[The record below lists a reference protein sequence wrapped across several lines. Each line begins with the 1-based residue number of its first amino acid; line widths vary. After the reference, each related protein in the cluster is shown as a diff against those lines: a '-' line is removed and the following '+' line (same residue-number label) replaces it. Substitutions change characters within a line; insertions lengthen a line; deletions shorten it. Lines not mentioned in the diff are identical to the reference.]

1 MIDLVLFDYT
11 KAFDTVCHDILLEKL
26 DNIGICAQLKAWIQ
40 QFLMARRMQV
50 RVSGIVSE
58 WHDVN
63 SGVPQGSVLGPILF
77 LIYVN
82 HVVHNIRSKYKIFAD
97 DLKLYLGGTPSDGL
111 LGIDDLQEDINT
123 LTATSQSWG
132 LIMNTDKCACLRLG
146 PRTLTNCSTG
156 ASPYSINGE
165 SIKYLSV
172 QSDLGIITDRKLK
185 FHEHIRS
192 TANKCNGITTNIMSS
207 TLCRSA
213 DFLITAYKT
222 LIQPKLEYGS
232 ATWNLGYRGDLK
244 RLERVQRRWTRQV
257 DGLRELPYNER
268 LQQLNLFSVQGRL
281 LRADM
286 ILTWKILSGKCALQ
300 AANIFQLDNSTRRGH
315 SKKLYLPRTRL
326 EVRRRFF
333 SVRVVQ
339 DWNSLS
345 EEAVSSQTLNQFK
358 SFLHRDLGQR
368 LFEYAE

>member
-1 MIDLVLFDYT
+1 
-11 KAFDTVCHDILLEKL
+11 
-26 DNIGICAQLKAWIQ
+26 
-40 QFLMARRMQV
+40 
-50 RVSGIVSE
+50 
-58 WHDVN
+58 
-63 SGVPQGSVLGPILF
+63 
-77 LIYVN
+77 
-82 HVVHNIRSKYKIFAD
+82 
-97 DLKLYLGGTPSDGL
+97 
-111 LGIDDLQEDINT
+111 
-123 LTATSQSWG
+123 
-132 LIMNTDKCACLRLG
+132 
-146 PRTLTNCSTG
+146 
-156 ASPYSINGE
+156 
-165 SIKYLSV
+165 
-172 QSDLGIITDRKLK
+172 
-185 FHEHIRS
+185 
-192 TANKCNGITTNIMSS
+192 MSS
-207 TLCRSA
+207 TICRSA

-232 ATWNLGYRGDLK
+232 TTWNLGYRGDLK

-286 ILTWKILSGKCALQ
+286 ILTWKILSGKCALH
-300 AANIFQLDNSTRRGH
+300 APHIFQLDNSTRRGH
-315 SKKLYLPRTRL
+315 SKKLFLPRTRL

-368 LFEYAE
+368 LFEYVE